1 MPLFAP
7 ESTYPTKEQ
16 KQRALNRAQSE
27 AFDWMTDHGDTF
39 PKLRDLYQQIHD
51 QVDKERQQ
59 L

>member
-16 KQRALNRAQSE
+16 KQRALNRAQIE
-27 AFDWMTDHGDTF
+27 AFDFLHTQGDTF

-51 QVDKERQQ
+51 QVDKERQN

>member
-7 ESTYPTKEQ
+7 GSTYPTKDQ
-16 KQRALNRAQSE
+16 KKRALNRAQCE
-27 AFDWMTDHGDTF
+27 AFDWIVDHGDTF
-39 PKLRDLYQQIHD
+39 PEMRDLYQQIHD

>member
-7 ESTYPTKEQ
+7 ESTYPTKDQ
-16 KQRALNRAQSE
+16 KKRALNRAQCE